1 MSLALTLLVQWLH
14 ILSGVIWFGGYVLID
29 FALWPVLLRR
39 PAAEARAILAALEKY
54 IGPLMAASGSL
65 VVLLG
70 IVRGTVLGPIKS
82 LDALLGTAYGLTW
95 LTALVIALFLTI
107 WGARWHDRVIG
118 PIWEGD
124 QAQPGVAT
132 RLRTATIIEM
142 TCFGAILVCM
152 VLLGVGL

>member
-39 PAAEARAILAALEKY
+39 PAAEARATLAALERY

-70 IVRGTVLGPIKS
+70 IVRGTALGPIKS

-107 WGARWHDRVIG
+107 WGARWHDRVVG

-124 QAQPGVAT
+124 QVRSGAAA
-132 RLRTATIIEM
+132 RLRTATIVEM
-142 TCFGAILVCM
+142 TCFGAILACM
-152 VLLGVGL
+152 VLLGAGL

>member
-29 FALWPVLLRR
+29 FALWPALLRR
-39 PAAEARAILAALEKY
+39 PESEAQATFAVIAKY

-70 IVRGTVLGPIKS
+70 IVRGTALGPIKS
-82 LDALLGTAYGLTW
+82 LAVLFGTAYGVTW
-95 LTALVIALFLTI
+95 LTALTIALFLSV
-107 WGARWHDRVIG
+107 WGATWHDRLVG
-118 PIWEGD
+118 PAWEGD
-124 QAQPGVAT
+124 QIRPGAAE
-132 RLRTATIIEM
+132 RQRAATILEM

-152 VLLGVGL
+152 VLLGAGL

>member
-14 ILSGVIWFGGYVLID
+14 ILSGVIWFGGYILID
-29 FALWPVLLRR
+29 FALWPALLQR
-39 PAAEARAILAALEKY
+39 PAADARRTFAALEKY

-70 IVRGTVLGPIKS
+70 ILRGTALGPIKS

-95 LTALVIALFLTI
+95 LTALILALLLAI
-107 WGARWHDRVIG
+107 WGARWHDRLVG

-124 QAQPGVAT
+124 QVQSGVAA
-132 RLRTATIIEM
+132 RLRTATIVEM
-142 TCFGAILVCM
+142 TCFGA
-152 VLLGVGL
+152 